1 MVLFFKEMKC
11 SWAVGGLTMVPY
23 SHGAQRAV
31 PGGSHL
37 LPRWAIVL
45 LAQVVPRAQLQLL
58 ALGCCLGGVCC
69 VLPSAELWHYLET
82 GWINKSGRAVRW
94 IFTHV
99 GRQKASHSCLC
110 VSAAFHLR
118 LSTQHGWALHAAI
131 TKLFHTRRV

>member
-1 MVLFFKEMKC
+1 MKC
-11 SWAVGGLTMVPY
+11 SWLVGGLTMVPY

-37 LPRWAIVL
+37 LPHWATVL
-45 LAQVVPRAQLQLL
+45 LARVVPQAQLQLL
-58 ALGCCLGGVCC
+58 ALGYCLGGVCC
-69 VLPSAELWHYLET
+69 VLPSAELWHYLEA